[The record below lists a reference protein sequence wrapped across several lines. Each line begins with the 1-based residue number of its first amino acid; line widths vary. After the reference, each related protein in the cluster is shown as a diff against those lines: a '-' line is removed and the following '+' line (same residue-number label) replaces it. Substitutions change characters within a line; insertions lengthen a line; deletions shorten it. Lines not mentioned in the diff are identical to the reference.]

1 MIGMSNQT
9 HWFIQCQASLIISRI
24 GMAIKP
30 KDSRE
35 ASRSLRQLSD
45 AAWQHVSLSLK

>member
-9 HWFIQCQASLIISRI
+9 HWFIQCQASLTISRI